1 MVRVDEAHRSRL
13 VSLAVSDARYLTA
26 EETLAHLGSTGEG
39 LDPGEASRRLAVLG
53 PNLLEMRPPVPAWRV
68 LLRQFRS
75 VVVLLLVVAMV
86 VAGVSGDLLE
96 AAAIGAVL
104 ALNAAIGF
112 VTEIRAHRAVEALAR
127 LGRGDATVIRRGEP
141 QKIPASELVPGDVVA
156 LAEGETVPADGR
168 VLDAV
173 ELRLNESA
181 LTGESI
187 PVFKRLDP
195 LPRLEA
201 VEPVAERNNSVFKG
215 TLVATGQGS
224 VVVTATGDA
233 TEIGRISGLAQEE
246 DEERTPLERQLD
258 RLGGRLIWLTLV
270 AAGTVMMIGWV
281 RGNDWITMLE
291 TGIALAIAAVPE
303 GLPAV
308 ATITLAL
315 GMRRMAARNALV
327 RRLPAVETLGSC
339 TVVCTDKTGTLTQG
353 SMTAVLYALPGGD
366 VQVTGVGLGPEGS
379 FEAEGRPIDPRT
391 RGDLDLALA
400 CGLLAGRTRVVQ
412 SEGRGG
418 EEPSGEWVVEGDPT
432 EGALVVSARKAGW
445 ERKVIEEGAPLKEE
459 LPFSSERGFMAVAHV
474 APGDE
479 VLVFAKGSAERILE
493 RCDRVVEFGSDL
505 PAVAADRS
513 IAGMVRSAGS
523 IPLDEEARLAWLGR
537 AESMGVEGL
546 RVLALAV
553 DLPEDPDSPLDDTLG
568 GLCLLGLVGL
578 QDPADEAV
586 EPTIRALG
594 LAGIRTV
601 MITGDQHATAL
612 SVAGRVGLVE
622 GWEDSMEG
630 IELGSLA
637 DDELRGRVDS
647 VGVYSRVDPEG
658 KLRIVEALRS
668 RGEIVGMLG
677 DGVNDAAALRAAD
690 VGVAMGIRGTDVAR
704 ETSDLVLMDDRFE
717 TVAAAVEE
725 GRVIFDNIRKFI
737 YYLFSCNLSEVL
749 VLLIAGVAG
758 WPLPLLPLQILWLNL
773 LTDVLPALTLAGEPG
788 EADVM
793 KRPPRDPAE
802 AIMSPG
808 FLLSVGSGAL
818 LLTVSTLGVFLV
830 GLGMDGGRPAVTMAF
845 TTLALTQLAHAFNAR
860 SRDPVVFSGRF
871 FSNPWILGAV
881 CLAACLQVGAV
892 HLPWAQDVLHTV
904 SLQPRQW
911 AWVVAGSLIPLVV
924 GQVGRRVVPADRI
937 SRPSPESPDR

>member
-1 MVRVDEAHRSRL
+1 MARVDEAQRSRL

-26 EETLAHLGSTGEG
+26 EETLVQLGSTGEG
-39 LDPGEASRRLAVLG
+39 LDPAEASRRLAVHG

-75 VVVLLLVVAMV
+75 VVVLLLVVAMA
-86 VAGVSGDLLE
+86 VAAVSGDLLE

-141 QKIPASELVPGDVVA
+141 QRIPASELVPGDVVA

-168 VLDAV
+168 VLDAA

-187 PVFKRLDP
+187 PVSKRLDP
-195 LPRLEA
+195 LPRLDA

-215 TLVATGQGS
+215 TLVATGQGTI
-224 VVVTATGDA
+224 VVTATGDA
-233 TEIGRISGLAQEE
+233 TEIGRISSLAQEE

-258 RLGGRLIWLTLV
+258 RLGGRLIWLTLA
-270 AAGTVMMIGWV
+270 AAGTVMMIGWA

-366 VQVTGVGLGPEGS
+366 VQVTGVGLGPEGG
-379 FEAEGRPIDPRT
+379 FESEGRPIDPRI

-412 SEGRGG
+412 SEERDG
-418 EEPSGEWVVEGDPT
+418 EEASGEWVVEGDPT

-445 ERKVIEEGAPLKEE
+445 ERKVVEEEAPLREE
-459 LPFSSERGFMAVAHV
+459 LPFSSERGFMAVTHV
-474 APGDE
+474 APGGE

-493 RCDRVVEFGSDL
+493 RCDRVVEVGGE
-505 PAVAADRS
+505 PHAAAADRS

-523 IPLDEEARLAWLGR
+523 RPLDEETRLAWLGR

-553 DLPEDPDSPLDDTLG
+553 DLPEEPDPPLDDTLG

-637 DDELRGRVDS
+637 DDELRGRVDT

-677 DGVNDAAALRAAD
+677 DGVNDAAALRVAD

-749 VLLIAGVAG
+749 VLLTAGVAG

-871 FSNPWILGAV
+871 FSNPWVLGAV

-892 HLPWAQDVLHTV
+892 YLPWAQDVLHTV
-904 SLQPRQW
+904 SLEPRQW

>member
-1 MVRVDEAHRSRL
+1 
-13 VSLAVSDARYLTA
+13 
-26 EETLAHLGSTGEG
+26 
-39 LDPGEASRRLAVLG
+39 
-53 PNLLEMRPPVPAWRV
+53 
-68 LLRQFRS
+68 
-75 VVVLLLVVAMV
+75 
-86 VAGVSGDLLE
+86 
-96 AAAIGAVL
+96 
-104 ALNAAIGF
+104 
-112 VTEIRAHRAVEALAR
+112 
-127 LGRGDATVIRRGEP
+127 
-141 QKIPASELVPGDVVA
+141 
-156 LAEGETVPADGR
+156 
-168 VLDAV
+168 
-173 ELRLNESA
+173 
-181 LTGESI
+181 
-187 PVFKRLDP
+187 
-195 LPRLEA
+195 
-201 VEPVAERNNSVFKG
+201 
-215 TLVATGQGS
+215 
-224 VVVTATGDA
+224 
-233 TEIGRISGLAQEE
+233 
-246 DEERTPLERQLD
+246 
-258 RLGGRLIWLTLV
+258 
-270 AAGTVMMIGWV
+270 
-281 RGNDWITMLE
+281 
-291 TGIALAIAAVPE
+291 
-303 GLPAV
+303 
-308 ATITLAL
+308 
-315 GMRRMAARNALV
+315 
-327 RRLPAVETLGSC
+327 
-339 TVVCTDKTGTLTQG
+339 
-353 SMTAVLYALPGGD
+353 
-366 VQVTGVGLGPEGS
+366 
-379 FEAEGRPIDPRT
+379 
-391 RGDLDLALA
+391 
-400 CGLLAGRTRVVQ
+400 
-412 SEGRGG
+412 
-418 EEPSGEWVVEGDPT
+418 
-432 EGALVVSARKAGW
+432 
-445 ERKVIEEGAPLKEE
+445 
-459 LPFSSERGFMAVAHV
+459 
-474 APGDE
+474 
-479 VLVFAKGSAERILE
+479 
-493 RCDRVVEFGSDL
+493 
-505 PAVAADRS
+505 
-513 IAGMVRSAGS
+513 
-523 IPLDEEARLAWLGR
+523 
-537 AESMGVEGL
+537 MGVEGL
-546 RVLALAV
+546 RVLALAA
-553 DLPEDPDSPLDDTLG
+553 DLPEESDPPLDDTLG

-677 DGVNDAAALRAAD
+677 DGVNDAAALRVAD

-749 VLLIAGVAG
+749 VLLTAGVAG

-871 FSNPWILGAV
+871 FSNPWVLGAV

-892 HLPWAQDVLHTV
+892 YLPWAQDVLHTV
-904 SLQPRQW
+904 SLEPRQW